1 MVIFGSKGSN
11 QVYSCRRAIFLQSK
25 SLRIYFCFISV
36 QLFRKTVED
45 IPPMV
50 PHSSEGK
57 EAENQGEVLRGC
69 VRNLVPENLDL
80 VPGFQFS
87 PLS

>member
-1 MVIFGSKGSN
+1 M
-11 QVYSCRRAIFLQSK
+11 
-25 SLRIYFCFISV
+25 
-36 QLFRKTVED
+36 FRKTVED

-57 EAENQGEVLRGC
+57 EAENEGEVLRGC
-69 VRNLVPENLDL
+69 VRNSVPENLDL